1 VKIKIVFYSHTID
14 YAGTWRSHEQIL
26 LNLNK
31 NIFQPY
37 VLYNQ
42 NVNHNRLN
50 FVIENLGNEYVI
62 PFSAST
68 EKTGPDLGYSFI
80 STNFEEKLLDIN
92 PDIIH
97 YARSG
102 YYEWPFTK
110 KLSPIQIETNIFG
123 FKDSTPFL
131 DYSIAISN
139 TIKNIRGGAN
149 EVIYN
154 PIPKPINNNENLKK
168 ELNISENTFVLGRI
182 GRPDN
187 FTPIS
192 IECAKIMKE
201 SKIDFKY
208 IIIGA
213 CNLIK
218 NKIKELDL
226 EDFFILLDTT
236 NDDNLIHKFYNTID
250 VFAHYRSD
258 GETFGVSIAQ
268 SMTYGKPVVSHIAGS
283 NGQSEIIGD
292 SGFVV
297 KNSMEY
303 FLSILKLIKD
313 KNLYKNLSD
322 LSIKNSE
329 QFQIQNIIPKIE
341 STYLS
346 LLKK

>member
-1 VKIKIVFYSHTID
+1 MKIKIVFYSHTID

-110 KLSPIQIETNIFG
+110 RLSPIQIETNIFG

-187 FTPIS
+187 FTPTS
-192 IECAKIMKE
+192 IE
-201 SKIDFKY
+201 
-208 IIIGA
+208 
-213 CNLIK
+213 
-218 NKIKELDL
+218 
-226 EDFFILLDTT
+226 
-236 NDDNLIHKFYNTID
+236 
-250 VFAHYRSD
+250 
-258 GETFGVSIAQ
+258 
-268 SMTYGKPVVSHIAGS
+268 
-283 NGQSEIIGD
+283 
-292 SGFVV
+292 
-297 KNSMEY
+297 
-303 FLSILKLIKD
+303 
-313 KNLYKNLSD
+313 
-322 LSIKNSE
+322 
-329 QFQIQNIIPKIE
+329 
-341 STYLS
+341 
-346 LLKK
+346 

>member
-1 VKIKIVFYSHTID
+1 VKIKIVFYSHSID

-31 NIFQPY
+31 EIFQPY
-37 VLYNQ
+37 VLYNESI
-42 NVNHNRLN
+42 NNNRLN
-50 FVIENLGNEYVI
+50 FVVENLGSDFVI

-68 EKTGPDLGYSFI
+68 EKTGPDMGYTFI
-80 STNFEEKLLDIN
+80 NTNFEEKLLEIN

-97 YARSG
+97 FARSG

-110 KLSPIQIETNIFG
+110 RLSPVQIETNIFG
-123 FKDSTPFL
+123 FKDTTPFL

-139 TIKNIRGGAN
+139 TIKNIRGDAN

-154 PIPKPINNNENLKK
+154 PISKQINNNENLRK
-168 ELNISENTFVLGRI
+168 ELNISEKTFVLGRI

-192 IECAKIMKE
+192 IECTKIMKE

-213 CNLIK
+213 CDSTK

-226 EDFFILLDTT
+226 ENYFILLDPT

-268 SMTYGKPVVSHIAGS
+268 SMVYGKPVVSHFAGS
-283 NGQSEIIGD
+283 NGQSETIGD

-297 KNSMEY
+297 NNSMEY

-313 KNLYKNLSD
+313 KDLYKNLSK

-329 QFQIQNIIPKIE
+329 KYLIQNIIPKIE
-341 STYLS
+341 TTYLN

>member
-1 VKIKIVFYSHTID
+1 MKIKIVFYSHTID

-42 NVNHNRLN
+42 NISHNRLN
-50 FVIENLGNEYVI
+50 FVIENLGKEYVI

-68 EKTGPDLGYSFI
+68 EKTGPDMGYSFT
-80 STNFEEKLLDIN
+80 STNFEEKLLEIN

-97 YARSG
+97 FARSG

-110 KLSPIQIETNIFG
+110 RLSPVQIETN
-123 FKDSTPFL
+123 
-131 DYSIAISN
+131 
-139 TIKNIRGGAN
+139 
-149 EVIYN
+149 IYN

-213 CNLIK
+213 CDLIK
-218 NKIKELDL
+218 NKIKELNL
-226 EDFFILLDTT
+226 ENFFILLDTT

-268 SMTYGKPVVSHIAGS
+268 SMTYGKPVVSHVAGS

-303 FLSILKLIKD
+303 FLSVLKLIKD